1 MESGTRTR
9 NVTRPSKRT
18 VCFVATLL
26 FLSTNKIRFRTA
38 VKNRPA
44 SELSRTARF
53 ACAPAATASSP
64 LPPPL
69 HSSIGVQISAS
80 NVVQSDQRACRYV
93 ALQERSANQS
103 SWNRPSRGFRR
114 LCLASWN
121 EATASLI
128 HTFEIFHWPI
138 PFPRRFLPPLF
149 PLFCSDTARST
160 AYAENNARDPTRIN
174 RFLRDITFIPPAF
187 PRLLA
192 PRSFL
197 FSSSNE
203 IPLSLNLDKSL
214 ANVRVLRL
222 HDYRSSSRA
231 PEA

>member
-1 MESGTRTR
+1 M
-9 NVTRPSKRT
+9 
-18 VCFVATLL
+18 
-26 FLSTNKIRFRTA
+26 
-38 VKNRPA
+38 KNRPA
-44 SELSRTARF
+44 SELSQTARF
-53 ACAPAATASSP
+53 ACAPAATFSALP
-64 LPPPL
+64 LPLSHRPSVCKL
-69 HSSIGVQISAS
+69 ARATLFKAIS
-80 NVVQSDQRACRYV
+80 VLVGCV

-121 EATASLI
+121 GATASLI

-174 RFLRDITFIPPAF
+174 RFLRDITFIPPAL
-187 PRLLA
+187 PRHLA
-192 PRSFL
+192 PRFFL
-197 FSSSNE
+197 SSSSNE

-222 HDYRSSSRA
+222 HDYHSSSRL
-231 PEA
+231 PRREPVDEVMLRFHRD

>member
-1 MESGTRTR
+1 MFSSLSQGRTILLSSRAVESGTRTR
-9 NVTRPSKRT
+9 NVTRPPKRT
-18 VCFVATLL
+18 VLRSHAT
-26 FLSTNKIRFRTA
+26 FPFDQQNTIPDSREKSTSQRIIANCSVRLCPR
-38 VKNRPA
+38 RH
-44 SELSRTARF
+44 RARAF
-53 ACAPAATASSP
+53 P
-64 LPPPL
+64 LPSPP
-69 HSSIGVQISAS
+69 SIGVQISAS

-121 EATASLI
+121 GATASLI

-174 RFLRDITFIPPAF
+174 RFLRDITFIPPAL

-192 PRSFL
+192 PRSSL
-197 FSSSNE
+197 LAPSS
-203 IPLSLNLDKSL
+203 PLRPTRSHSL
-214 ANVRVLRL
+214 
-222 HDYRSSSRA
+222 
-231 PEA
+231 